1 MLLGTGVTN
10 GNLRPETCAGRGFF
24 LPICRCCQ
32 SWAIVVPFGPH
43 YIGPLM
49 VVGHENLGP
58 ACPDL
63 FSLHLLG
70 AKVAIRYTRAL
81 KDRT

>member
-1 MLLGTGVTN
+1 MA
-10 GNLRPETCAGRGFF
+10 CAFPGGSGI
-24 LPICRCCQ
+24 LE
-32 SWAIVVPFGPH
+32 FGPH
-43 YIGPLM
+43 CIGPLM